1 LALKFNEVKDREF
14 SNVWQKWLH
23 EWTKNVCLEK
33 LWIDGDWNTK
43 LARLLNREQKDE
55 VPFAEV
61 EMPAN
66 INDFEEIEIR
76 FPYF

>member
-1 LALKFNEVKDREF
+1 
-14 SNVWQKWLH
+14 LH
-23 EWTKNVCLEK
+23 EWTKNVCLEY
-33 LWIDGDWNTK
+33 LWIDSGWKSK
-43 LARLLNREQKDE
+43 LARLIKTVQGYE

-66 INDFEEIEIR
+66 INDFEGIRIR

>member
-1 LALKFNEVKDREF
+1 LKFNEVKDREF

-33 LWIDGDWNTK
+33 LWIDSDRDSK
-43 LARLLNREQKDE
+43 LTRLFTRAPGTF
-55 VPFAEV
+55 PFAEV

-66 INDFEEIEIR
+66 INDFKGIEIR
-76 FPYF
+76 FLYF